1 MSNFHINR
9 YSGAKNQKG
18 AALIITL
25 MLLVIMTILG
35 VSAVTTTTMEEKMS
49 GATINKHVS
58 FQSAEAAM
66 RVAEVIVNTLSADT
80 VFNGTN
86 GYYSASVFGDA
97 DFPIWD
103 PLDGSVA
110 NWQTITSV
118 PTGGTGEPIQSPEW
132 IIEDFGTSYRDADC
146 ALIVPLPAGC
156 ELPVYRVTA
165 RGFGLNMNGFSMIQS
180 TYKQL

>member
-1 MSNFHINR
+1 MGNFHINH
-9 YSGAKNQKG
+9 YSGAPNQKG

-66 RVAEVIVNTLSADT
+66 RAAEVIINTLSQDT

-86 GYYSASVFGDA
+86 GYYSGTVYGDA
-97 DFPIWD
+97 NFPIWEFEGT
-103 PLDGSVA
+103 PA
-110 NWQTITSV
+110 INWQTITSV

-146 ALIVPLPAGC
+146 ALIVPLPPGC

-165 RGFGLNMNGFSMIQS
+165 RGWGLNTNGFSMIQS

>member
-1 MSNFHINR
+1 MSNYHNNL

-18 AALIITL
+18 AALIISL

-35 VSAVTTTTMEEKMS
+35 ISAVTTTTMEEKMS

-58 FQSAEAAM
+58 FQAAEAAM
-66 RVAEVIVNTLSADT
+66 RAAEVLVNTLSQDT
-80 VFNGTN
+80 VFNGT
-86 GYYSASVFGDA
+86 GGFYPATIYGDA
-97 DFPIWD
+97 NFPIWEFEGT
-103 PLDGSVA
+103 PA
-110 NWQTITSV
+110 INWQTITSV
-118 PTGGTGEPIQSPEW
+118 PTGFNGEPIQSPEW

-146 ALIVPLPAGC
+146 ALIVPLQAGC

-165 RGFGLNMNGFSMIQS
+165 RGWGLNTNGFSMIQG